1 MSEKRSIGEV
11 IREGQTLTL
20 ELMDL
25 KRKKVAGTATAEDKE
40 RIIELDSYLLGVAG
54 EAQALGF
61 GTQVD
66 LTGLVGEETELGL
79 DEDESPFAFEE
90 YDEDGYDADGY
101 NADGMTR
108 EEVEEEQEL
117 SVEETQPEQEN
128 RNDSGGLFGTR
139 NWFR

>member
-1 MSEKRSIGEV
+1 MSEKRSVGEV

-20 ELMDL
+20 ELMGL
-25 KRKKVAGTATAEDKE
+25 KRKKVAGTATEEEKA
-40 RIIELDSYLLGVAG
+40 RIIELDSYLLGLAG

-79 DEDESPFAFEE
+79 GEDEDDFDPFEDEGGDDFDPEE
-90 YDEDGYDADGY
+90 D
-101 NADGMTR
+101 
-108 EEVEEEQEL
+108 EQEL
-117 SVEETQPEQEN
+117 GAEEAQPEQEN
-128 RNDSGGLFGTR
+128 RNDGGGLFGSR